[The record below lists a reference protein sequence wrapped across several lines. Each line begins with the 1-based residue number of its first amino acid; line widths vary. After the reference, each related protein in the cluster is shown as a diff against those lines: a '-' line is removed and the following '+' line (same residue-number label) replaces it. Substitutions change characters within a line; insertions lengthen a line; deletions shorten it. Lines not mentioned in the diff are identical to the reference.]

1 MMKRMNRLISTF
13 VCAVAILIWT
23 CAPVQAEFKGDL
35 KRDYPVTVEFV
46 ANPGNAG
53 TTAAA
58 ASPAMAGFTA
68 GPSVRLLP
76 PTVSIPYGKV
86 EIRWSA
92 NFLGDGKVEVFD
104 NPSGTGTPVD
114 TKVGIS
120 MALDQTIEFNVGGL
134 VQADTTSYFKV
145 THHDPTN
152 NRSDETNGPAPFPPF
167 FTGVQAIGDVNV
179 DAPGRLARIQW
190 DANVIGTGRVEY
202 GINAANEMS
211 VDDQANVTSH
221 SLELTGLALGTT
233 YQYRVC
239 NRHAIDGV
247 CLAVKTGSFTTAL
260 GNFTAGPSV
269 RLLPPTACIP
279 YSRVEIRWSA
289 NFGGDGKVEAFDNPD
304 GTGTPVN
311 TKVGASPST
320 EHTIEFNVGGAVQAD
335 TTYYFKVTHHD
346 PNNNV
351 PDETN
356 GPAPFPPFFT
366 GAQAIGNVFV
376 DPGVD
381 RARIQWD
388 ANVIGT
394 GRVEYGINSPNE
406 MSVDD
411 QANVTSHNIELTG
424 LGPGTT
430 YQYRVS
436 NRHAIDGGSLAAKT
450 GSFTTLALPPHVVQT
465 IDTLRERVASYGL
478 PRGTARSLD
487 AKLEAALAAWQ
498 RGDTA
503 DACSSLTAFL
513 NEVRAQ
519 VGHKL
524 SEAQAQQLTAAAND
538 IRAVIGC

>member
-1 MMKRMNRLISTF
+1 MKRMNRRIFTF
-13 VCAVAILIWT
+13 ACAVALLIWT
-23 CAPVQAEFKGDL
+23 CAPVHAEFKGDL

-46 ANPGNAG
+46 ASPGNAS

-76 PTVSIPYGKV
+76 PTAS
-86 EIRWSA
+86 
-92 NFLGDGKVEVFD
+92 
-104 NPSGTGTPVD
+104 
-114 TKVGIS
+114 
-120 MALDQTIEFNVGGL
+120 
-134 VQADTTSYFKV
+134 ADTTYYFKV

-152 NRSDETNGPAPFPPF
+152 NRSDETNDPAPFPPF

-202 GINAANEMS
+202 GIN
-211 VDDQANVTSH
+211 
-221 SLELTGLALGTT
+221 
-233 YQYRVC
+233 
-239 NRHAIDGV
+239 
-247 CLAVKTGSFTTAL
+247 
-260 GNFTAGPSV
+260 
-269 RLLPPTACIP
+269 
-279 YSRVEIRWSA
+279 
-289 NFGGDGKVEAFDNPD
+289 
-304 GTGTPVN
+304 
-311 TKVGASPST
+311 
-320 EHTIEFNVGGAVQAD
+320 
-335 TTYYFKVTHHD
+335 
-346 PNNNV
+346 
-351 PDETN
+351 
-356 GPAPFPPFFT
+356 
-366 GAQAIGNVFV
+366 
-376 DPGVD
+376 
-381 RARIQWD
+381 
-388 ANVIGT
+388 
-394 GRVEYGINSPNE
+394 SPNE

-411 QANVTSHNIELTG
+411 QVNVTSHNIELTG
-424 LGPGTT
+424 LAPGTT

-450 GSFTTLALPPHVVQT
+450 GSFTTLALPPQVVQA